1 MVKRAVAADKIRN
14 RGGRGKLSKKAVF
27 RMNSDIPVSF
37 FLEFRLA
44 FVPECRFL
52 NQNLFF
58 PILLCGTFDETLGEL
73 SKLNAFGT
81 NSDSCLKSR
90 FRLDWC

>member
-1 MVKRAVAADKIRN
+1 MEFGGAAAWGSKKARPAGAVEARKTGMAKKAVAADKVRN
-14 RGGRGKLSKKAVF
+14 HGGRGKLSKKAVF

-52 NQNLFF
+52 N
-58 PILLCGTFDETLGEL
+58 
-73 SKLNAFGT
+73 
-81 NSDSCLKSR
+81 
-90 FRLDWC
+90 